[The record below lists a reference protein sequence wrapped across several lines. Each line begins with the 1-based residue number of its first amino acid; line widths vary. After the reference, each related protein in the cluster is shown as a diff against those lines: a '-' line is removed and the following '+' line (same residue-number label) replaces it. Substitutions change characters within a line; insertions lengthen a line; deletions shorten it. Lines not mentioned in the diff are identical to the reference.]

1 LRKDYPVIDVDGV
14 RVKFEDGW
22 GLVRASN
29 TQPALVLRFEALTE
43 KRLREIKKL
52 VEEKVKSAVSA
63 LQGH

>member
-29 TQPALVLRFEALTE
+29 TQPALVLRFEALVE
-43 KRLREIKKL
+43 KRLQEIKKL
-52 VEEKVKSAVSA
+52 VEDRVQSA
-63 LQGH
+63 LSNFQK